1 MEKILITL
9 GIIIITGAIIYGASL
24 LITVIG
30 MWALTE
36 AGILAAWTWKQA
48 ALVAIAVM
56 VIICLTGN

>member
-30 MWALTE
+30 MWALTK